1 MSQGVGADRD
11 DSLDRGDVLHGL
23 NGIVASGGAP
33 VKQSVQEDKRRWYCV
48 CSRCGAKAFSVRQ
61 SFACPRCS
69 VRLRS
74 RDQIVPPWH
83 R

>member
-11 DSLDRGDVLHGL
+11 YSLDRGDVLHGL
-23 NGIVASGGAP
+23 NGLVASSGVP
-33 VKQSVQEDKRRWYCV
+33 VKLSVQEDKRRWYCV
-48 CSRCGAKAFSVRQ
+48 CSRCGAKAFSVRK

-69 VRLRS
+69 SRLRA
-74 RDQIVPPWH
+74 REQILPPWH